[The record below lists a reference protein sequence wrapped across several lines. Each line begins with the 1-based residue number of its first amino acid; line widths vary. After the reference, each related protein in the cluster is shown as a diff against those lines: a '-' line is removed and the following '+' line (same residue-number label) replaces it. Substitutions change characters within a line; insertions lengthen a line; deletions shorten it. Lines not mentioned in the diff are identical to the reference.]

1 MEREIF
7 ADGRAAGTLR
17 TEPDG
22 ADTCFSLSC
31 RLGPG
36 LWRLWAEGTAGRLLL
51 GTLEGGGP
59 VTLRR
64 RFSDR
69 LVWPGGAVGRRPAG
83 EGGAARGG
91 AGRPATGGGALPP
104 PAAPPGGR
112 GAGPA
117 GGGGVRGAPA
127 VGRPCR
133 GAGRGG
139 VGGVAAGAGGAV
151 LPRRGGAAGGRARAP
166 GGFGL
171 ARGGSLR
178 GGCPLPADGAV
189 LSRADRNGRRA
200 AVRGVR
206 LRRVR
211 LARPARRFREAIK
224 NSHLVYHLPALYD
237 IMF

>member
-59 VTLRR
+59 VSLRR

-69 LVWPGGAVGRRPAG
+69 LVRPVGTVVRGLA
-83 EGGAARGG
+83 EEVGAAR
-91 AGRPATGGGALPP
+91 ADAWRPAREVPSFPAAAALPEGAL
-104 PAAPPGGR
+104 
-112 GAGPA
+112 
-117 GGGGVRGAPA
+117 VR
-127 VGRPCR
+127 
-133 GAGRGG
+133 
-139 VGGVAAGAGGAV
+139 
-151 LPRRGGAAGGRARAP
+151 RA
-166 GGFGL
+166 
-171 ARGGSLR
+171 GSLR

-206 LRRVR
+206 LRRIR

-224 NSHLVYHLPALYD
+224 NSHLVYHLPPLYD
-237 IMF
+237 IIF

>member
-59 VTLRR
+59 VSLRR

-69 LVWPGGAVGRRPAG
+69 LVRPWGQWCA
-83 EGGAARGG
+83 
-91 AGRPATGGGALPP
+91 ALPRRS
-104 PAAPPGGR
+104 AQRGRTR
-112 GAGPA
+112 GAGT
-117 GGGGVRGAPA
+117 
-127 VGRPCR
+127 
-133 GAGRGG
+133 
-139 VGGVAAGAGGAV
+139 GGAV

-178 GGCPLPADGAV
+178 GGCPLPADGAI

-211 LARPARRFREAIK
+211 LAVLRGDSAK
-224 NSHLVYHLPALYD
+224 Q
-237 IMF
+237 

>member
-51 GTLEGGGP
+51 GTLRAAAP
-59 VTLRR
+59 STARR

-69 LVWPGGAVGRRPAG
+69 LVRPWGQWCAACRGGRRS
-83 EGGAARGG
+83 
-91 AGRPATGGGALPP
+91 
-104 PAAPPGGR
+104 
-112 GAGPA
+112 
-117 GGGGVRGAPA
+117 
-127 VGRPCR
+127 
-133 GAGRGG
+133 
-139 VGGVAAGAGGAV
+139 
-151 LPRRGGAAGGRARAP
+151 AGGRVAARHGRCPSFPAAAALPGGCARAL

-178 GGCPLPADGAV
+178 GGMPH
-189 LSRADRNGRRA
+189 SR
-200 AVRGVR
+200 
-206 LRRVR
+206 
-211 LARPARRFREAIK
+211 
-224 NSHLVYHLPALYD
+224 
-237 IMF
+237 

>member
-69 LVWPGGAVGRRPAG
+69 LVRPVGTVVRGLA
-83 EGGAARGG
+83 EEVGAAR
-91 AGRPATGGGALPP
+91 ADAWRPAREVPSFPAAAALP
-104 PAAPPGGR
+104 GGC
-112 GAGPA
+112 A
-117 GGGGVRGAPA
+117 
-127 VGRPCR
+127 R
-133 GAGRGG
+133 GAGR
-139 VGGVAAGAGGAV
+139 
-151 LPRRGGAAGGRARAP
+151 
-166 GGFGL
+166 FGL

-224 NSHLVYHLPALYD
+224 NSHLVYHLPPLYD
-237 IMF
+237 IIF

>member
-69 LVWPGGAVGRRPAG
+69 LVRPVGTVVRGLA
-83 EGGAARGG
+83 EEVGAAR
-91 AGRPATGGGALPP
+91 
-104 PAAPPGGR
+104 
-112 GAGPA
+112 
-117 GGGGVRGAPA
+117 
-127 VGRPCR
+127 
-133 GAGRGG
+133 
-139 VGGVAAGAGGAV
+139 
-151 LPRRGGAAGGRARAP
+151 
-166 GGFGL
+166 
-171 ARGGSLR
+171 
-178 GGCPLPADGAV
+178 ADAW
-189 LSRADRNGRRA
+189 
-200 AVRGVR
+200 
-206 LRRVR
+206 
-211 LARPARRFREAIK
+211 RPAREVPSFHAAAALPEGA
-224 NSHLVYHLPALYD
+224 LVRRAGSVWLAAVPCAEDAPFPLTELFCLARIETVAGRRCVVFAFD
-237 IMF
+237 ASGWPVLRGDSAKQ

>member
-59 VTLRR
+59 VSLRR

-69 LVWPGGAVGRRPAG
+69 LVRPVG
-83 EGGAARGG
+83 
-91 AGRPATGGGALPP
+91 T
-104 PAAPPGGR
+104 
-112 GAGPA
+112 
-117 GGGGVRGAPA
+117 V
-127 VGRPCR
+127 V
-133 GAGRGG
+133 
-139 VGGVAAGAGGAV
+139 
-151 LPRRGGAAGGRARAP
+151 RGGAAGGRARAP

-178 GGCPLPADGAV
+178 GGCPLPADGAI

-224 NSHLVYHLPALYD
+224 NSHLVYHLPPLYD
-237 IMF
+237 IIF